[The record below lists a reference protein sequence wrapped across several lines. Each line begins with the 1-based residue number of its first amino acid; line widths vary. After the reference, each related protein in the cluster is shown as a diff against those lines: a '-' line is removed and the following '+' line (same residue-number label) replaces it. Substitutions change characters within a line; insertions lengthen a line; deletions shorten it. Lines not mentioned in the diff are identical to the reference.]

1 MLSRARDR
9 WIFQLL
15 DYYYRNSTKLL
26 AIKMLKRLI
35 GFKKHTAIELDSA
48 ILNMSWNELDIKQTK
63 IEEPHIFELKDQ
75 QGATIEFRSFQPVFE
90 YIVSNSIIDTASG
103 AIFED
108 KPKARPF
115 YESAPFAI
123 ETLSESIRPRRV
135 GEKIQ
140 GEVTVLSN
148 RSFHH
153 WLIDD
158 LPRFLS
164 VFERAPQIHVIAHP
178 KSHRY
183 VRDVLEIIKP
193 SKVTF
198 KSVARVEKARFV
210 SAGNIESFP
219 SLRDVNVLR
228 DFASTRNLNGTQNYH
243 TKIFISRRY
252 GPSRNS
258 REIYFESLAKESNF
272 QVLYFENIS
281 LRDQIAIFSNAS
293 VIVASNGA
301 VFANLV
307 WCKAQTNV
315 YNIYSHEW
323 DTDSV
328 RDLCILL
335 DLNYRKVHYSNVG
348 NMFKGLR

>member
-1 MLSRARDR
+1 
-9 WIFQLL
+9 
-15 DYYYRNSTKLL
+15 
-26 AIKMLKRLI
+26 
-35 GFKKHTAIELDSA
+35 
-48 ILNMSWNELDIKQTK
+48 
-63 IEEPHIFELKDQ
+63 
-75 QGATIEFRSFQPVFE
+75 
-90 YIVSNSIIDTASG
+90 
-103 AIFED
+103 
-108 KPKARPF
+108 
-115 YESAPFAI
+115 
-123 ETLSESIRPRRV
+123 
-135 GEKIQ
+135 
-140 GEVTVLSN
+140 
-148 RSFHH
+148 
-153 WLIDD
+153 
-158 LPRFLS
+158 
-164 VFERAPQIHVIAHP
+164 
-178 KSHRY
+178 
-183 VRDVLEIIKP
+183 
-193 SKVTF
+193 
-198 KSVARVEKARFV
+198 V

-281 LRDQIAIFSNAS
+281 LMDQIAIFSNAS